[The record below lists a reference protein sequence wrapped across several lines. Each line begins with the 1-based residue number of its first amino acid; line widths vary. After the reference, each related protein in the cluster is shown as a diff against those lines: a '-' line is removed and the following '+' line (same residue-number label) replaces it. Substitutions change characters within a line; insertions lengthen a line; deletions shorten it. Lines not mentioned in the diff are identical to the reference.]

1 MINDKPDEVIVK
13 LLESLFSSYQ
23 IGLETSMRDSDFI
36 FDCVN
41 MLSNKCHKM
50 SSKKVDHI

>member
-1 MINDKPDEVIVK
+1 MINDKTDEVIVK

-23 IGLETSMRDSDFI
+23 IGLETSMRGSDFI

-41 MLSNKCHKM
+41 MLNSKCHKM
-50 SSKKVDHI
+50 SSEKVDHI